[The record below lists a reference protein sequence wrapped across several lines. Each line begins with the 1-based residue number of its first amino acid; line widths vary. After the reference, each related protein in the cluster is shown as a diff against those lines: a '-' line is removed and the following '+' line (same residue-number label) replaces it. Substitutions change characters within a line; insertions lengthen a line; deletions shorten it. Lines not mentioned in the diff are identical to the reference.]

1 VALYNEQWFIHGVSE
16 NVTFLAQQKKSK
28 VMSAMR
34 SKENVIGKTWPF
46 NRIGATS
53 MMQVARDAAT
63 VYLNPPQS
71 KRRAVLVDFAAA
83 VLIDEFD
90 EVKTLT
96 NPQSEHAQNIA
107 YARNRTIDDQA
118 LAIAGLGVAGVA
130 GTAVGGILG
139 LATNVDEGA
148 ETTSTTALPSTQ
160 QIVNGGTGLTMAKLR
175 NAVRILKSADIEFD
189 AEEIYIAYSPAA
201 ASQLLADTTVTSSDF
216 GTIQRLISGGF
227 GTDEMWMGFKW
238 RMSTRLPSAA
248 ANIRSLAV
256 WAKSA
261 VGYAAAGVKE
271 LQTGLDPGHW
281 NNPFVIAKLSCGV
294 VRIDDAGV
302 VQIDIDESVAL

>member
-1 VALYNEQWFIHGVSE
+1 MALHNEQWFIHGVSE

-28 VMSAMR
+28 VMGAMR
-34 SKENVIGKTWPF
+34 SKEGVVGKTWPF

-53 MMQVARDAAT
+53 MIQVSRDAAT
-63 VYLNPPQS
+63 VYLNPAQS

-83 VLIDEFD
+83 VLIDSFD

-107 YARNRTIDDQA
+107 YARNRTIDDMA
-118 LAIAGLGVAGVA
+118 LGVAGLGVAGAA

-139 LATNVDEGA
+139 LATNVDEAA
-148 ETTSTTALPSTQ
+148 ESSSTSALPTTQ

-175 NAVRILKSADIEFD
+175 SATRILKAADVEFD
-189 AEEIYIAYSPAA
+189 QEDMYIAYSAA
-201 ASQLLADTTVTSSDF
+201 AMSQLLSDNTVTSSDYS
-216 GTIQRLISGGF
+216 TIQALMVGGF
-227 GTDEMWMGFKW
+227 PSDAMWMGFKW
-238 RMSTRLPSAA
+238 RLSTRLPSAA
-248 ANIRSLAV
+248 ANIRSLPV
-256 WAKSA
+256 WAKQA

-271 LQTGLDPGHW
+271 VESGNDPGHW
-281 NNPFVIAKLSCGV
+281 NNPFVMSKLSCGV

-302 VQIDIDESVAL
+302 VQIDIDESV

>member
-1 VALYNEQWFIHGVSE
+1 MALHNEQWFIHGVSE

-28 VMSAMR
+28 VMGAMR
-34 SKENVIGKTWPF
+34 SKEGVVGKTWPF

-53 MMQVARDAAT
+53 MAQVARDAQT
-63 VYLNPPQS
+63 TYLNPPQS
-71 KRRAVLVDFAAA
+71 KRRVILVDFGAA

-107 YARNRTIDDQA
+107 YARNRTIDD
-118 LAIAGLGVAGVA
+118 LALGVAGLGTAGAA

-148 ETTSTTALPSTQ
+148 ETTSQTALPTAQ

-175 NAVRILKSADIEFD
+175 SAGRILMSADVEFD
-189 AEEIYIAYSPAA
+189 QEDIYIAYSPAA
-201 ASQLLADTTVTSSDF
+201 MSQLLSDNTVTSSDYS
-216 GTIQRLISGGF
+216 TIMALMSGSF
-227 GTDEMWMGFKW
+227 PNDAMWMGFKW

-248 ANIRSLAV
+248 ANIRSLPI
-256 WAKSA
+256 WAKQA

-271 LQTGLDPGHW
+271 IQTGNDPGHW
-281 NNPFVIAKLSCGV
+281 NNPFVMSKLSAGV
-294 VRIDDAGV
+294 VRIDDKGV
-302 VQIDIDESVAL
+302 VQLDIDESV